1 MSLLTIILLLCFFGG
16 FFIYFYQMIVVQKSK
31 EYLVNFIFSLWIGLC
46 FLVTGWIFYVMISGG
61 IKLWDIEVTGPIDK
75 IGGGLGGTILK
86 RIYNFAYYLFGTYTN
101 FVCSILLITSPIIVV
116 AGIFLKKK

>member
-1 MSLLTIILLLCFFGG
+1 MFSCNRLDILCYDFRRYKTL
-16 FFIYFYQMIVVQKSK
+16 
-31 EYLVNFIFSLWIGLC
+31 
-46 FLVTGWIFYVMISGG
+46 
-61 IKLWDIEVTGPIDK
+61 DIEVTGPIDK

-101 FVCSILLITSPIIVV
+101 FVCSILLITSPIIAV